1 MLFPSSF
8 SSGRTPTATVATTA
22 EGTFVVVVVPVPA
35 TATSLPAATAES
47 LRQSDLKAVRVRVRV
62 KFKLEL
68 LPAQAHEPGTTG
80 FCFRRD
86 GSERGRTPAER
97 PARLLQPAAPAA
109 APAGSARLGL
119 GPGGRRGGDAEAV
132 RPDPGQPQ
140 PQHVDHLG

>member
-22 EGTFVVVVVPVPA
+22 EGTFVVVVPVPA

-47 LRQSDLKAVRVRVRV
+47 LRQSDLEAVRVRV

-80 FCFRRD
+80 FCFRRRRD
-86 GSERGRTPAER
+86 GPERGRTPAER

-140 PQHVDHLG
+140 PQHVDHFG